1 MRARTKMSLAA
12 GLAAPAVA
20 LASTCPTPAPQPL
33 QATAVV
39 PVANEL
45 AALSPGQLGSPDG
58 VLAQA
63 YEENLSLDL
72 VLLRIRMQAC
82 RDLASVTP
90 GASVVDPA
98 DPAAYKPRTEFDNT
112 PWRFNMSQNGKNM
125 TADEFSAWM
134 KSRGVRVARGAAPV
148 APAAPAATEAA
159 TTEVPATELP
169 TTEAPTTEAPAT
181 EVPATAPSAA
191 EPPAIAPITTMPI
204 TTAPPAIEP
213 PATAPAAT
221 VPAVEPE
228 AE

>member
-1 MRARTKMSLAA
+1 M
-12 GLAAPAVA
+12 
-20 LASTCPTPAPQPL
+20 
-33 QATAVV
+33 
-39 PVANEL
+39 
-45 AALSPGQLGSPDG
+45 
-58 VLAQA
+58 LAQA

-134 KSRGVRVARGAAPV
+134 KSRGVRVARGAAPA
-148 APAAPAATEAA
+148 APAAPAETEAA
-159 TTEVPATELP
+159 ATGATP
-169 TTEAPTTEAPAT
+169 IEAPATEAPAT
-181 EVPATAPSAA
+181 
-191 EPPAIAPITTMPI
+191 
-204 TTAPPAIEP
+204 EP

-221 VPAVEPE
+221 EPAVEPE